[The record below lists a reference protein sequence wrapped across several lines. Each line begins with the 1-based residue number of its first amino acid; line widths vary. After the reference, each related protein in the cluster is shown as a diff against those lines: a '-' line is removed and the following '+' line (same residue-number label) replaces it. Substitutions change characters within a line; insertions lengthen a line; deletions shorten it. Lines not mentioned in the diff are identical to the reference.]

1 MKRTIFIGTLLLL
14 LVVGAKAQTNL
25 VGRVYANPNIM
36 AGMIEEKLKEVDLDK
51 EIDKAIADAEKEK
64 GRKLTDKE
72 MAEVREKAEEAKKM
86 AEAIAKGMT
95 TAISVEFKN
104 ETDAI
109 YRLKMKIDD
118 NAMKAAGMS
127 WLKRQALKAS
137 LALAPE
143 SEKGTYSVQGDL
155 VIMTLDGDQDTL
167 RLSPDRTQIF
177 GKMDEETPFTLTL
190 TK

>member
-1 MKRTIFIGTLLLL
+1 MKKTIFIGTLLLL

-51 EIDKAIADAEKEK
+51 EIDKAIADAEKER

-72 MAEVREKAEEAKKM
+72 MVEVREKAEEAKKM

-167 RLSPDRTQIF
+167 RLSPDRTQMF
-177 GKMDEETPFTLTL
+177 GKMDEKTPFTLTL

>member
-1 MKRTIFIGTLLLL
+1 MKRTFILGTLLLL
-14 LVVGAKAQTNL
+14 LVIGAKAQTNL
-25 VGRVYANPNIM
+25 VGRVYSNPNIM
-36 AGMIEEKLKEVDLDK
+36 EGMIEEKLKEVDLDK
-51 EIDKAIADAEKEK
+51 EIDKAIADAEKER

-72 MAEVREKAEEAKKM
+72 MSEVRERAEETKKM

-104 ETDAI
+104 ETEAI

-118 NAMKAAGMS
+118 NALKAAGMS

-143 SEKGTYSVQGDL
+143 SEKGTYFVQGDL

-167 RLSPDRTQIF
+167 RLSPDCTLIF
-177 GKMDEETPFTLTL
+177 GKMDKETPFTLTL

>member
-1 MKRTIFIGTLLLL
+1 MKRTIILGTLLLL
-14 LVVGAKAQTNL
+14 LVIGAKAQTNL

-51 EIDKAIADAEKEK
+51 EIDKAIADAEKER

-72 MAEVREKAEEAKKM
+72 MVEVREKAEEAKKM

-167 RLSPDRTQIF
+167 RLSPDRTQMF
-177 GKMDEETPFTLTL
+177 GKMDEKTPFTLTL

>member
-1 MKRTIFIGTLLLL
+1 MKRTIFLGTLLLL
-14 LVVGAKAQTNL
+14 LVIGAKAQTNI
-25 VGRVYANPNIM
+25 VGRVYSNPNIM
-36 AGMIEEKLKEVDLDK
+36 EGMIEEKLKEVDLDK
-51 EIDKAIADAEKEK
+51 EIDKAIADAEKER

-72 MAEVREKAEEAKKM
+72 MAEVREKAEETKKM

-104 ETDAI
+104 ETEAI

-143 SEKGTYSVQGDL
+143 SEKGTYFVQGDL

-177 GKMDEETPFTLTL
+177 GKMDKETPFTLTL

>member
-1 MKRTIFIGTLLLL
+1 MLL
-14 LVVGAKAQTNL
+14 LVFGAKAQTNL

-36 AGMIEEKLKEVDLDK
+36 EGVIEEKLKEVDLDK

-64 GRKLTDKE
+64 GRKLTNKE

-118 NAMKAAGMS
+118 NAMKAAGIS

-155 VIMTLDGDQDTL
+155 IIMTLDGDQDTL

-177 GKMDEETPFTLTL
+177 GEMDKETPFTLTL

>member
-1 MKRTIFIGTLLLL
+1 MKRTIILGTLLLL
-14 LVVGAKAQTNL
+14 LVIGAKAQTNL

-51 EIDKAIADAEKEK
+51 EIDKAIADAEKER

-72 MAEVREKAEEAKKM
+72 MVEVREKAEEAKKM

-109 YRLKMKIDD
+109 YHLKMKIDD

-155 VIMTLDGDQDTL
+155 VILTLDGDKDTL
-167 RLSPDRTQIF
+167 RLSLDRTQIF
-177 GKMDEETPFTLTL
+177 GEMDKETPFTLTL

>member
-1 MKRTIFIGTLLLL
+1 MKRTFILGTLLLL
-14 LVVGAKAQTNL
+14 LVIGAKAQTNL
-25 VGRVYANPNIM
+25 VGRVYSNPNIM

-51 EIDKAIADAEKEK
+51 EIDKAIADAEKER

-72 MAEVREKAEEAKKM
+72 MVEVREKAEEAKKM

-137 LALAPE
+137 LALA
-143 SEKGTYSVQGDL
+143 L
-155 VIMTLDGDQDTL
+155 FCA
-167 RLSPDRTQIF
+167 R
-177 GKMDEETPFTLTL
+177 
-190 TK
+190 

>member
-1 MKRTIFIGTLLLL
+1 MKRTIILGTLLLL
-14 LVVGAKAQTNL
+14 LVIGAKAQTNL

-51 EIDKAIADAEKEK
+51 EIDKAIADAEKER

-72 MAEVREKAEEAKKM
+72 MVEVREKAEEAKKM

-109 YRLKMKIDD
+109 YHLKMKIDD

-167 RLSPDRTQIF
+167 RLSPDRTQMF
-177 GKMDEETPFTLTL
+177 GKMDEKTPFTLTL